1 MGTQTNSEDSPVVA
15 HHEAGHAVAGIVL
28 GVEFTA
34 VRIVPGKDGKIG
46 VPLKTMPWRGPRP
59 SSNPGEFNDEE
70 WAELSQS
77 DEKWESWKN
86 GDHEKYAIFC
96 FAGKAAQLEY
106 AGVATDADAKADYSF
121 VEYWLP
127 NYQQRKGAL
136 EESARDL
143 VRNYWPA
150 VQATAAELLKR
161 SELTPAE
168 VEEIFRRAMPNVHV
182 PKSKEV

>member
-1 MGTQTNSEDSPVVA
+1 MSPRTDTVSFPVVA

-28 GVEFTA
+28 GVEFTE

-59 SSNPGEFNDEE
+59 SSNPGEFTEEE
-70 WAELSQS
+70 WGELSQS
-77 DEKWESWKN
+77 DEKWEAWKK

-106 AGVATDADAKADYSF
+106 AGVVSDDDAKADYSF

-127 NYQQRKGAL
+127 DYQQRKGRL
-136 EESARDL
+136 EKAAREL
-143 VRNYWPA
+143 VRKHWPA
-150 VQATAAELLKR
+150 VQSVTVELLER
-161 SELTPAE
+161 GALTPAE
-168 VEEIFRRAMPNVHV
+168 VEEIFRRTMPNVQLR
-182 PKSKEV
+182 KSTGA

>member
-1 MGTQTNSEDSPVVA
+1 MGTQTNSEDSLVVA

-34 VRIVPGKDGKIG
+34 VRIVPDKDGKIG
-46 VPLKTMPWRGPRP
+46 VPLKTMPGLGPRP
-59 SSNPGEFNDEE
+59 SLNPGEFNDEE

-96 FAGKAAQLEY
+96 FAGKAAQLEC
-106 AGVATDADAKADYSF
+106 AGVASDEDAKADYSF

-127 NYQQRKGAL
+127 NYEQRKAAL
-136 EESARDL
+136 EKAAREL
-143 VRNYWPA
+143 VRKYWRA
-150 VQATAAELLKR
+150 VQAIAAELLKR
-161 SELTPAE
+161 TELNPSEI
-168 VEEIFRRAMPNVHV
+168 EEIFRRALPNAAL
-182 PKSKEV
+182 PKSTGV

>member
-1 MGTQTNSEDSPVVA
+1 MGTQTNSKDSPVA

-34 VRIVPGKDGKIG
+34 VRIVPGEDGKIG
-46 VPLKTMPWRGPRP
+46 VPLKTMPWLGPRP

-127 NYQQRKGAL
+127 DYGQRKAAL
-136 EESARDL
+136 EQEAREL
-143 VRNYWPA
+143 VRNHWPA
-150 VQATAAELLKR
+150 VQAVAAALPER
-161 SELTPAE
+161 AALTPAK
-168 VEEIFRRAMPNVHV
+168 VEEIFRRTMPNVLLR
-182 PKSKEV
+182 KSRGA